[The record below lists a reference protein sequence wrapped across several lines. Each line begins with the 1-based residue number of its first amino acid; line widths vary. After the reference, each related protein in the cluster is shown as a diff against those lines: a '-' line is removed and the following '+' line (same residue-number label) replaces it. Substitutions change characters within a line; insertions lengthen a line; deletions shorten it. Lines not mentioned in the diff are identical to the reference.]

1 MMEQWKIIYSNQSRV
16 DLLNIDN
23 YIRYDLLSPMATN
36 RITDKFLNMIKNLNS
51 MPKRYPLY
59 PEEPWYSLGLRYF
72 PVENYIVFYYP
83 EDNKQ
88 IVQIIRIMYSGQDI
102 SGNLP
107 TKLNN

>member
-1 MMEQWKIIYSNQSRV
+1 MEQWKIIYSNQSRV

-23 YIRYDLLSPMATN
+23 YIRCDLLSPMAAN
-36 RITDKFLNMIKNLNS
+36 RITDKFLSMIKNLNS

-72 PVENYIVFYYP
+72 PVENYIVFYHL
-83 EDNKQ
+83 EDKKQ

-102 SGNLP
+102 SGHLP